1 MFSLRPAA
9 EDDAL
14 TIRRIIYLAR
24 INPTDLNWM
33 RFTLAVDEQGQI
45 IGCGQVKPHADGS
58 LELASI
64 AVIPAWQKRG
74 VARGIIE
81 HLVAQHTGT
90 LYLTCRSSL
99 EPFYERFGFHA
110 IELGEMPPS
119 FQRNAR
125 LYKRFQRLFKVK
137 EGLSVM
143 QRN

>member
-1 MFSLRPAA
+1 MFSLRPAT

-14 TIRRIIYLAR
+14 TIRRIIYQAH
-24 INPTDLNWM
+24 INPMDLQWM
-33 RFTLAVDEQGQI
+33 RFTLAVDEQGQV

-64 AVIPAWQKRG
+64 AVVPAWQKRG
-74 VARGIIE
+74 VARRIIE
-81 HLVAQHTGT
+81 HLLAQYTGT

-99 EPFYERFGFHA
+99 EPFYEHFGFRA
-110 IELGEMPPS
+110 IGLSEMPPS

-125 LYKRFQRLFKVK
+125 LFRRFQRLFKVK